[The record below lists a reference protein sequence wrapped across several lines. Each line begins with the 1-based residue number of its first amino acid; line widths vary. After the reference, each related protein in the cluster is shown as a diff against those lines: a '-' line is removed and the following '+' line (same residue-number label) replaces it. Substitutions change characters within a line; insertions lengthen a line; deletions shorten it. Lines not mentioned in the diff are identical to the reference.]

1 MKLQSFSTAL
11 GLTAFTLILGASP
24 SFSQGNASAK
34 QPDKVTFLCKS
45 IYDNASGER
54 IPATVAWVP
63 ERKVHVR
70 FIAWKSEYFPQFS
83 PQKRCQLVSE
93 KFQKF
98 FESGSLN
105 YLTTGIIRGLP
116 VVCAAKINGDC
127 YPNNQLFTLKF
138 GSDPQTIL
146 KRLVNIADGTSGE
159 PIFQSSGGKTYVNVG
174 NFLKNAPVVNVGE

>member
-11 GLTAFTLILGASP
+11 GLTAVTLILGTSP

-34 QPDKVTFLCKS
+34 QPDKVTFLCMS

-70 FIAWKSEYFPQFS
+70 FIAWKSEYFPQWL
-83 PQKRCQLVSE
+83 PQKRCQVVSE

-98 FESGSLN
+98 YEAGRLD
-105 YLTTGIIRGLP
+105 YLTTGIIGGYP
-116 VVCAAKINGDC
+116 VVCAAKSNGDC
-127 YPNNQLFTLKF
+127 NANNQLFTLKL

-146 KRLVNIADGTSGE
+146 KRLVNIVDGTSGE